1 MISRDPDQPFRG
13 TEYPSLEDSARQRQ
27 PEPNAP
33 VDYPTDAGLPPPVYP
48 PPYTGAPGY
57 PPAPG
62 YYPGAG
68 YDPYR
73 PTKPPGTNGKAI
85 AALACSMAGMICC
98 LPSIVGLILGVIAMR
113 ETKRTGQDG
122 YPLALIATILGGLVV
137 AGVALYLLLS
147 IGLYASGWQW
157 I

>member
-27 PEPNAP
+27 PEPTAP